1 MANERKQNMLA
12 QSTVVIESGMWCS
25 MTENQRNTNSRRSD
39 IETTT
44 TQFSEMRLPG
54 MVTGTSIYFVP

>member
-12 QSTVVIESGMWCS
+12 QSTVVTESGMWCS